1 MLKGSDGWFNVFL
14 TFIFYSAVR
23 TSEVMG
29 LQWNDI
35 DFLNNKITISR
46 SIRQGRPSTTKT
58 GTVRTIDIA
67 EALYASRVSYTS
79 LMLEAQAPMSYIQAQ
94 LGHANISTTMTY
106 YLKNGLVNNGNKDE
120 RLDTLYA

>member
-46 SIRQGRPSTTKT
+46 SIR
-58 GTVRTIDIA
+58 
-67 EALYASRVSYTS
+67 
-79 LMLEAQAPMSYIQAQ
+79 
-94 LGHANISTTMTY
+94 
-106 YLKNGLVNNGNKDE
+106 
-120 RLDTLYA
+120 